1 MERKRISIRKRW
13 IVATKTMTDVNNCYR
28 AILAQVNQLD
38 SIYRPKLIVKE
49 LYEDLTELAYYIMED
64 DDERIYKGVYQLHD
78 TIGELDKMMAK
89 GDPNEKIVS
98 IIGELRTHLDYILIN
113 YRQHDKGQTLKV
125 GDG

>member
-1 MERKRISIRKRW
+1 M
-13 IVATKTMTDVNNCYR
+13 ATKTMTDVNNCYR